1 MHSCDATIECLEET
15 VTERPVHAEQPS
27 NEDVDVKATKKVKQ
41 QKFKRKRSLAAI
53 VVVEIMALYMMVKQF
68 SDRDS
73 FKTFQTRKKTMVFL
87 SRNISSTKTQHMLK
101 SQSSINEL
109 VCAEVDVE
117 HLDKFR
123 VGNRACNDDKPTE
136 YSDIVFDTSCS

>member
-15 VTERPVHAEQPS
+15 VTERPVHAERPS
-27 NEDVDVKATKKVKQ
+27 NED
-41 QKFKRKRSLAAI
+41 
-53 VVVEIMALYMMVKQF
+53 
-68 SDRDS
+68 DRDS

-109 VCAEVDVE
+109 VYAEVDVE

-136 YSDIVFDTSCS
+136 YSDIVFDTSCGVKSDSSHENMYEL